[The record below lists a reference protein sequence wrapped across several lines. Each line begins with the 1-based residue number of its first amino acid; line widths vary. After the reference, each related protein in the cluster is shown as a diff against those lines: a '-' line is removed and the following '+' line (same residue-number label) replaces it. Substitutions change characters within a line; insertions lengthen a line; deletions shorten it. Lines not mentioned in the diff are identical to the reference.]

1 MKSTFDDAMLSA
13 SFGRVQGQASDLRN
27 SVRGLGQS
35 SAAGLTQ
42 EQKNRRLRDAC
53 EGFESIF
60 IQKMWQQMRATLP
73 KEGLLKGRDEA
84 YWQDMYDQ
92 ELAKSMTSAG
102 GIGLADMMFEQLSR
116 NLVSASRTTATAMA
130 PRKTA
135 FAADAAPLLPPSQE
149 TADAGG
155 KGAAVAPGKAMNA
168 SIYEGVA
175 PQEGLVPQA
184 AQDAQQAQAT
194 AQATPAAAT
203 PAAVPAAPAVQNPPE
218 VEQAL
223 ALLRSRQTVRHVETT
238 SDSRRSRSRRSS
250 QLTGLQLAQQAQR
263 EAGDKLGNGIRPA
276 ALSRRSHKPSMP
288 TAGQL
293 ATANAN
299 AAQAPAESALPPLTA
314 ASADPATAVQAAP
327 AAAAAAAQAAPA
339 TVAAQATPEQQAEQP
354 HVRRVRYT
362 TNLPKQK
369 RHTDKEDLIR
379 VLNMDSP
386 QPGIANAAGIAAYQQ
401 QAAAAQTQAQG
412 NPAMPNS
419 RAQAAR
425 DSAALKQMMEAREG
439 GQAGTPVVTTG
450 PLAPLTG
457 A

>member
-13 SFGRVQGQASDLRN
+13 SFGRTQGQAADLRN

-35 SAAGLTQ
+35 STAGLTQ

-116 NLVSASRTTATAMA
+116 NLVSASRTTASATA
-130 PRKTA
+130 PRRTA
-135 FAADAAPLLPPSQE
+135 FTADAAPLLPPSPE
-149 TADAGG
+149 LPDAAEKQSSGRRTS
-155 KGAAVAPGKAMNA
+155 VTA
-168 SIYEGVA
+168 SIYEGSA

-184 AQDAQQAQAT
+184 TQEAQQKAQAA
-194 AQATPAAAT
+194 AQSAPAAGATP
-203 PAAVPAAPAVQNPPE
+203 PAAPAAQNPPE

-223 ALLRSRQTVRHVETT
+223 AVLRSQQTVHQVRTT
-238 SDSRRSRSRRSS
+238 SDSRRSRSTSRRSA
-250 QLTGLQLAQQAQR
+250 QLTGLQMAQQAQR
-263 EAGDKLGNGIRPA
+263 EAGDKLGNGVRPSS
-276 ALSRRSHKPSMP
+276 LSRRNHTPVP

-293 ATANAN
+293 AAANAN

-314 ASADPATAVQAAP
+314 ASAEPN
-327 AAAAAAAQAAPA
+327 AAAATAAASAPAVAAAQ
-339 TVAAQATPEQQAEQP
+339 QAS
-354 HVRRVRYT
+354 VRRVRYT

-369 RHTDKEDLIR
+369 RRADKEDLIR

-386 QPGIANAAGIAAYQQ
+386 QPSISNAAGAAAYQQ
-401 QAAAAQTQAQG
+401 QAAAAAQATAAPQG

-419 RAQAAR
+419 RAQAVR
-425 DSAALKQMMEAREG
+425 DSAALKQMMEARES

>member
-13 SFGRVQGQASDLRN
+13 SFGRTQGQAADLRN

-35 SAAGLTQ
+35 STAGLTQ

-73 KEGLLKGRDEA
+73 KEGLLKGREEA

-116 NLVSASRTTATAMA
+116 NLVSASRTTASATA
-130 PRKTA
+130 PRRTA
-135 FAADAAPLLPPSQE
+135 FTADAAPLLPPSQE
-149 TADAGG
+149 LPE
-155 KGAAVAPGKAMNA
+155 AAEKQTPGRGTSVTA
-168 SIYEGVA
+168 SIYEGSA

-184 AQDAQQAQAT
+184 TQEAQQKAQAA
-194 AQATPAAAT
+194 AQSAPAAGATP
-203 PAAVPAAPAVQNPPE
+203 PAAPAAQNPPE

-223 ALLRSRQTVRHVETT
+223 AVLRSQQTVHHVQTT
-238 SDSRRSRSRRSS
+238 SNSRRSRSTSRRSA
-250 QLTGLQLAQQAQR
+250 QLTGLQMAQQAQR
-263 EAGDKLGNGIRPA
+263 EAGDKLGNGVRPSS
-276 ALSRRSHKPSMP
+276 LSRRNHTPVP

-293 ATANAN
+293 AAANAN

-314 ASADPATAVQAAP
+314 ASAEPN
-327 AAAAAAAQAAPA
+327 AAAATAAASAPAVAAAQ
-339 TVAAQATPEQQAEQP
+339 QAS
-354 HVRRVRYT
+354 VRRVRYT

-369 RHTDKEDLIR
+369 RRADKEDLIR

-386 QPGIANAAGIAAYQQ
+386 QPSISNAAGAAAYQQ
-401 QAAAAQTQAQG
+401 QAAAAAQATAAPQG

-419 RAQAAR
+419 RAQAIR
-425 DSAALKQMMEAREG
+425 DSAALKQMMEAQES

>member
-13 SFGRVQGQASDLRN
+13 SFGRTEGQAADLRN

-35 SAAGLTQ
+35 STAGLTQ

-73 KEGLLKGRDEA
+73 KEGLLKGREEA

-116 NLVSASRTTATAMA
+116 NLVSASRTTASATA
-130 PRKTA
+130 PRRTA
-135 FAADAAPLLPPSQE
+135 FTADAAPLLPPSPE
-149 TADAGG
+149 LPE
-155 KGAAVAPGKAMNA
+155 AAEKQTPGRGTSVTA
-168 SIYEGVA
+168 SIYEGSA

-184 AQDAQQAQAT
+184 TQEAQQKAQAA
-194 AQATPAAAT
+194 AQSAPAAGATP
-203 PAAVPAAPAVQNPPE
+203 PAAPAAQNPPE

-223 ALLRSRQTVRHVETT
+223 AVLRSQQTVHHVQTT
-238 SDSRRSRSRRSS
+238 SNSRRSRSTSRRSA
-250 QLTGLQLAQQAQR
+250 QLTGLQMAQQAQR
-263 EAGDKLGNGIRPA
+263 EAGDKLGNGVRPSS
-276 ALSRRSHKPSMP
+276 LSRRNHTPVP

-293 ATANAN
+293 AAANAN

-314 ASADPATAVQAAP
+314 ASAEPN
-327 AAAAAAAQAAPA
+327 AAAATAAASAPAVAAAQ
-339 TVAAQATPEQQAEQP
+339 QEQQAS
-354 HVRRVRYT
+354 VRRVRYT

-369 RHTDKEDLIR
+369 RRADKEDLIR

-386 QPGIANAAGIAAYQQ
+386 QPSISNAAGAAAYQQ
-401 QAAAAQTQAQG
+401 QAAAAAQATAAPQG

-419 RAQAAR
+419 RAQAVR
-425 DSAALKQMMEAREG
+425 DSAALKQMMEARKS

>member
-13 SFGRVQGQASDLRN
+13 SFGRTQGQAADLRN

-35 SAAGLTQ
+35 STAGLTQ

-73 KEGLLKGRDEA
+73 KEGLLKGREEA

-116 NLVSASRTTATAMA
+116 NLVSASRTTASATA
-130 PRKTA
+130 PRRTA
-135 FAADAAPLLPPSQE
+135 FTADAAPLLPPSPE
-149 TADAGG
+149 LPDAAEKQSSGRRTS
-155 KGAAVAPGKAMNA
+155 VTA
-168 SIYEGVA
+168 SIYEGSA

-184 AQDAQQAQAT
+184 AQEAQQKAQAA
-194 AQATPAAAT
+194 AQPAPAAGATP
-203 PAAVPAAPAVQNPPE
+203 PAAPAAQNPPE

-223 ALLRSRQTVRHVETT
+223 AVLRSQQTVHQVRTT
-238 SDSRRSRSRRSS
+238 SDSRRSRSTSRRSA
-250 QLTGLQLAQQAQR
+250 QLTGLQMAQQAQR
-263 EAGDKLGNGIRPA
+263 EAGDKLGNGVRPSS
-276 ALSRRSHKPSMP
+276 LSRRNHTSVP

-293 ATANAN
+293 AAANAN

-314 ASADPATAVQAAP
+314 ASVEPN
-327 AAAAAAAQAAPA
+327 AAATTATSAPVVAAAQ
-339 TVAAQATPEQQAEQP
+339 QAS
-354 HVRRVRYT
+354 VRRVRYT

-369 RHTDKEDLIR
+369 RRADKEDLIR

-386 QPGIANAAGIAAYQQ
+386 QPSISNAAGAAAYQQ
-401 QAAAAQTQAQG
+401 QAAAAAQATAAPQG

-419 RAQAAR
+419 RAQAVR
-425 DSAALKQMMEAREG
+425 DSAALKQMMEARES

>member
-13 SFGRVQGQASDLRN
+13 SFGRTQGQAADLRN

-35 SAAGLTQ
+35 STAGLTQ

-73 KEGLLKGRDEA
+73 KEGLLKGREEA

-116 NLVSASRTTATAMA
+116 NLVSASRTTASATA
-130 PRKTA
+130 PRRTA
-135 FAADAAPLLPPSQE
+135 FTADAAPLLPPSPE
-149 TADAGG
+149 LPDAAEKQSSGRRTS
-155 KGAAVAPGKAMNA
+155 VTA
-168 SIYEGVA
+168 SIYEGSA

-184 AQDAQQAQAT
+184 AQEAQQKAQAE
-194 AQATPAAAT
+194 AQPAPAAGATP
-203 PAAVPAAPAVQNPPE
+203 PAAPAAQNPPE

-223 ALLRSRQTVRHVETT
+223 AVLRSQQTVHQVRTT
-238 SDSRRSRSRRSS
+238 SDSRRSRSTSRRSA
-250 QLTGLQLAQQAQR
+250 QLTGLQMAQQAQR
-263 EAGDKLGNGIRPA
+263 EAGDKLGNGVRPSS
-276 ALSRRSHKPSMP
+276 LSRRNHTPVP

-293 ATANAN
+293 AAANAN

-314 ASADPATAVQAAP
+314 ASAEPN
-327 AAAAAAAQAAPA
+327 AAAATAAASAPAVAAAQ
-339 TVAAQATPEQQAEQP
+339 QAS
-354 HVRRVRYT
+354 VRRVRYT

-369 RHTDKEDLIR
+369 RRADKEDLIR

-386 QPGIANAAGIAAYQQ
+386 QPSISNAAGAAAYQQ
-401 QAAAAQTQAQG
+401 QAAAAAQATAAPQG

-419 RAQAAR
+419 RAQAVR
-425 DSAALKQMMEAREG
+425 DSAALKQMMEARES

>member
-13 SFGRVQGQASDLRN
+13 SFGRTQGQAADLRN

-35 SAAGLTQ
+35 STAGLTQ

-73 KEGLLKGRDEA
+73 KEGLLKGREEA

-116 NLVSASRTTATAMA
+116 NLVSASRTTASATA
-130 PRKTA
+130 PRRTA
-135 FAADAAPLLPPSQE
+135 FTADAAPLLPPSQE
-149 TADAGG
+149 LPE
-155 KGAAVAPGKAMNA
+155 AAEKQTPGRGTSVTA
-168 SIYEGVA
+168 SIYEGSA

-184 AQDAQQAQAT
+184 TQEAQQKAQAA
-194 AQATPAAAT
+194 AQSAPAAGATP
-203 PAAVPAAPAVQNPPE
+203 PAAPAAQNPPE

-223 ALLRSRQTVRHVETT
+223 AVLRSQQTVHHVQTT
-238 SDSRRSRSRRSS
+238 SNSRRSRSTSRRSA
-250 QLTGLQLAQQAQR
+250 QLTGLQMAQQAQR
-263 EAGDKLGNGIRPA
+263 EAGDKLGNGVRPSS
-276 ALSRRSHKPSMP
+276 LSRRNHTPVP

-293 ATANAN
+293 AAANAN

-314 ASADPATAVQAAP
+314 ASAEPN
-327 AAAAAAAQAAPA
+327 AAAATAAASAPAVAAAQ
-339 TVAAQATPEQQAEQP
+339 QEQQAS
-354 HVRRVRYT
+354 VRRVRYT

-369 RHTDKEDLIR
+369 RRADKEDLIR

-386 QPGIANAAGIAAYQQ
+386 QPSISNAAGAAAYQQ
-401 QAAAAQTQAQG
+401 QAAAAAQATAAPQG

-419 RAQAAR
+419 RAQAVR
-425 DSAALKQMMEAREG
+425 DSAALKQMMEARES

>member
-13 SFGRVQGQASDLRN
+13 SFGRTQGQASDLRN

-35 SAAGLTQ
+35 SSAGLTQ

-116 NLVSASRTTATAMA
+116 NLVSASRTTASATA
-130 PRKTA
+130 PRRTA
-135 FAADAAPLLPPSQE
+135 FTADAAPLLPPSQE
-149 TADAGG
+149 LPETAD
-155 KGAAVAPGKAMNA
+155 KQTPGRGTTVTA
-168 SIYEGVA
+168 SIYEGSA

-184 AQDAQQAQAT
+184 AAQPAPA
-194 AQATPAAAT
+194 AGATP
-203 PAAVPAAPAVQNPPE
+203 PAAPAAQNPPE

-223 ALLRSRQTVRHVETT
+223 AVLRSQQTVHHVRTT
-238 SDSRRSRSRRSS
+238 SDSRRSRSTSRRSA
-250 QLTGLQLAQQAQR
+250 QLTGLQMAQQAQR
-263 EAGDKLGNGIRPA
+263 EAGDKLGNGIRPSS
-276 ALSRRSHKPSMP
+276 LSRRSSTPVP

-293 ATANAN
+293 AAANAS

-314 ASADPATAVQAAP
+314 ASAEP
-327 AAAAAAAQAAPA
+327 AAAATAAATPAPAVAAAQDMS
-339 TVAAQATPEQQAEQP
+339 QQQPQEQP
-354 HVRRVRYT
+354 NVRRVRYT

-369 RHTDKEDLIR
+369 RRADKEDLIR
-379 VLNMDSP
+379 VLNMDGP
-386 QPGIANAAGIAAYQQ
+386 QPSIANAAGVAAYQQ
-401 QAAAAQTQAQG
+401 QAAAAAQATAAPQG

-419 RAQAAR
+419 RTQAVR
-425 DSAALKQMMEAREG
+425 DSAALKQMMEARES

>member
-13 SFGRVQGQASDLRN
+13 SFGRTQGQAADLRN

-35 SAAGLTQ
+35 STAGLTQ

-73 KEGLLKGRDEA
+73 KEGLLKGREEA

-116 NLVSASRTTATAMA
+116 NLVSASRTTASATA
-130 PRKTA
+130 PRRTA
-135 FAADAAPLLPPSQE
+135 FTADAAPLLPPSPE
-149 TADAGG
+149 LPE
-155 KGAAVAPGKAMNA
+155 AAEKQTPGRGTSVTA
-168 SIYEGVA
+168 SIYEGSA

-184 AQDAQQAQAT
+184 TQEAQQKAQAA
-194 AQATPAAAT
+194 AQSAPAAGATP
-203 PAAVPAAPAVQNPPE
+203 PAAPAAQNPPE

-223 ALLRSRQTVRHVETT
+223 AVLRSQQTVHHVQTT
-238 SDSRRSRSRRSS
+238 SNSRRSRSTSRRSA
-250 QLTGLQLAQQAQR
+250 QLTGLQMAQQAQR
-263 EAGDKLGNGIRPA
+263 EAGDKLGNGVRPSS
-276 ALSRRSHKPSMP
+276 LSRRNHTPVP

-293 ATANAN
+293 AAANAN

-314 ASADPATAVQAAP
+314 ASAEPGAALAATPAQTV
-327 AAAAAAAQAAPA
+327 AAAQAAS
-339 TVAAQATPEQQAEQP
+339 QQEPQP
-354 HVRRVRYT
+354 SVRRVRYT
-362 TNLPKQK
+362 TNLPKHK
-369 RHTDKEDLIR
+369 RRTDKEDLIR

-386 QPGIANAAGIAAYQQ
+386 QPSISNAAGAAAYQQ
-401 QAAAAQTQAQG
+401 QAAAAQTTAAPQG

-419 RAQAAR
+419 RAQAIR
-425 DSAALKQMMEAREG
+425 DSAALKQMMEAQES

>member
-13 SFGRVQGQASDLRN
+13 SFGRTQGQAADLRN

-35 SAAGLTQ
+35 STAGLTQ

-73 KEGLLKGRDEA
+73 KEGLLKGREEA

-116 NLVSASRTTATAMA
+116 NLVSASRTTASATA
-130 PRKTA
+130 PRRTA
-135 FAADAAPLLPPSQE
+135 FTADAAPLLPPSPE
-149 TADAGG
+149 LPDAAEKQSSGRRTS
-155 KGAAVAPGKAMNA
+155 VTA
-168 SIYEGVA
+168 SIYEGSA

-184 AQDAQQAQAT
+184 AQEAQQKAQAA
-194 AQATPAAAT
+194 AQPAPSAGATP
-203 PAAVPAAPAVQNPPE
+203 PAAPAAQNPPE

-223 ALLRSRQTVRHVETT
+223 AVLRSQQTVHQVRTT
-238 SDSRRSRSRRSS
+238 SDSRRSRSTSRRSA
-250 QLTGLQLAQQAQR
+250 QLTGLQMAQQAQR
-263 EAGDKLGNGIRPA
+263 EAGDKLGNGVRPSS
-276 ALSRRSHKPSMP
+276 LSRRNHTPVP

-293 ATANAN
+293 AAANAN

-314 ASADPATAVQAAP
+314 ASVEPNAAATAAASAP
-327 AAAAAAAQAAPA
+327 AVAAAQ
-339 TVAAQATPEQQAEQP
+339 QEQQAS
-354 HVRRVRYT
+354 VRRVRYT
-362 TNLPKQK
+362 TNVPKQK
-369 RHTDKEDLIR
+369 RRTDKEDLIR

-386 QPGIANAAGIAAYQQ
+386 QPSISNAAGAAAYQQ
-401 QAAAAQTQAQG
+401 QAAAAQTAGAPQG

-419 RAQAAR
+419 RAQAVR
-425 DSAALKQMMEAREG
+425 DSAALKQMMEARES

>member
-13 SFGRVQGQASDLRN
+13 SFGRTQGQAADLRN

-35 SAAGLTQ
+35 STAGLTQ

-73 KEGLLKGRDEA
+73 KEGLLKGREEA

-116 NLVSASRTTATAMA
+116 NLVSASRTTASATA
-130 PRKTA
+130 PRRTA
-135 FAADAAPLLPPSQE
+135 FTADAAPLLPPSPE
-149 TADAGG
+149 LPDAAEKQSSGRRTS
-155 KGAAVAPGKAMNA
+155 VTA
-168 SIYEGVA
+168 SIYEGSA

-184 AQDAQQAQAT
+184 AQEAQQKAQAA
-194 AQATPAAAT
+194 AQPAPSAGATP
-203 PAAVPAAPAVQNPPE
+203 PAAPAAQNPPE

-223 ALLRSRQTVRHVETT
+223 AVLRSQQTVHQVRTT
-238 SDSRRSRSRRSS
+238 SDSRRSRSTSRRSA
-250 QLTGLQLAQQAQR
+250 QLTGLQMAQQAQR
-263 EAGDKLGNGIRPA
+263 EAGDKLGNGVRPSS
-276 ALSRRSHKPSMP
+276 LSRRNHTPVP

-293 ATANAN
+293 AAANAN

-314 ASADPATAVQAAP
+314 ASVEPN
-327 AAAAAAAQAAPA
+327 AAAATAAASAPVVAAAQQAASQQQQP
-339 TVAAQATPEQQAEQP
+339 QQEQQAS
-354 HVRRVRYT
+354 VRRVRYT
-362 TNLPKQK
+362 TNVPKQK
-369 RHTDKEDLIR
+369 RRTDKEDLIR

-386 QPGIANAAGIAAYQQ
+386 QPSISNAAGAAAYQQ
-401 QAAAAQTQAQG
+401 QAAAAAQG

-419 RAQAAR
+419 RAQAVR
-425 DSAALKQMMEAREG
+425 DSAALKQMMEARES

>member
-13 SFGRVQGQASDLRN
+13 SFGRTQGQAADLRN

-35 SAAGLTQ
+35 STAGLTQ

-73 KEGLLKGRDEA
+73 KEGLLKGREEA

-116 NLVSASRTTATAMA
+116 NLVSASRTTASATA
-130 PRKTA
+130 PRRTA
-135 FAADAAPLLPPSQE
+135 FTADAAPLLPPSPE
-149 TADAGG
+149 LPDAAEKQSSGRRTS
-155 KGAAVAPGKAMNA
+155 VTA
-168 SIYEGVA
+168 SIYEGSA

-184 AQDAQQAQAT
+184 AQEAQQKAQAA
-194 AQATPAAAT
+194 AQPAPAAGATP
-203 PAAVPAAPAVQNPPE
+203 PAAPAAQNPPE

-223 ALLRSRQTVRHVETT
+223 AVLRSQQTVHHVQTT
-238 SDSRRSRSRRSS
+238 SNSRRSRSTSRRSA
-250 QLTGLQLAQQAQR
+250 QLTGLQMAQQAQR
-263 EAGDKLGNGIRPA
+263 EAGDKLGNGVRPSS
-276 ALSRRSHKPSMP
+276 LSRRNHTPVP

-293 ATANAN
+293 AAANAN

-314 ASADPATAVQAAP
+314 ASAEPN
-327 AAAAAAAQAAPA
+327 AAAATAAASAPAVAAAQLAASQQQP
-339 TVAAQATPEQQAEQP
+339 QQEQQAS
-354 HVRRVRYT
+354 VRRVRYT

-369 RHTDKEDLIR
+369 RRADKEDLIR

-386 QPGIANAAGIAAYQQ
+386 QPSISNAAGAAAYQQ
-401 QAAAAQTQAQG
+401 QAAAAAQATAAPQG

-419 RAQAAR
+419 RAQAVR
-425 DSAALKQMMEAREG
+425 DSAALKQMMEARES

>member
-13 SFGRVQGQASDLRN
+13 SFGRTQGQAADLRN

-35 SAAGLTQ
+35 SSAGLTQ

-73 KEGLLKGRDEA
+73 KEGLLKSRDEA

-116 NLVSASRTTATAMA
+116 NLVSASRTTASATA
-130 PRKTA
+130 PRRTA
-135 FAADAAPLLPPSQE
+135 FTADAAPLLPPSPEQPE
-149 TADAGG
+149 ATE
-155 KGAAVAPGKAMNA
+155 KPTPGRGTSVTA
-168 SIYEGVA
+168 SIYEGSA

-184 AQDAQQAQAT
+184 TQEAQQKAAQAA
-194 AQATPAAAT
+194 AQSAPA
-203 PAAVPAAPAVQNPPE
+203 PAAVTAPPAAPAAQTPPE

-223 ALLRSRQTVRHVETT
+223 AVLRSQQTVRQVRTT
-238 SDSRRSRSRRSS
+238 SDSRRSRSISRRST
-250 QLTGLQLAQQAQR
+250 QLTGLQMAQQAQR
-263 EAGDKLGNGIRPA
+263 EAGDKLGNGVRPSP
-276 ALSRRSHKPSMP
+276 LSRRSHRSVP

-293 ATANAN
+293 AAANAN

-314 ASADPATAVQAAP
+314 ASAEPSAAATAAASAP
-327 AAAAAAAQAAPA
+327 TVAAAQDASQQQP
-339 TVAAQATPEQQAEQP
+339 QQEQQAS
-354 HVRRVRYT
+354 VRRVRYT

-369 RHTDKEDLIR
+369 RRTDTEDLIR

-386 QPGIANAAGIAAYQQ
+386 QPSIAASAGAAAYQQ
-401 QAAAAQTQAQG
+401 QAAAAAQATTAPQG

-419 RAQAAR
+419 RAQAVR
-425 DSAALKQMMEAREG
+425 DSAALKQMMEARG
-439 GQAGTPVVTTG
+439 SGQAGTPVVTTG

>member
-13 SFGRVQGQASDLRN
+13 SFGRTQGQAADLRN

-35 SAAGLTQ
+35 STAGLTQ

-73 KEGLLKGRDEA
+73 KEGLLKGREEA

-116 NLVSASRTTATAMA
+116 NLVSASRTTASATA
-130 PRKTA
+130 PRRTA
-135 FAADAAPLLPPSQE
+135 FTADAAPLLPPSQE
-149 TADAGG
+149 LPE
-155 KGAAVAPGKAMNA
+155 AAEKQTPGRGTSVTA
-168 SIYEGVA
+168 SIYEGSA

-184 AQDAQQAQAT
+184 TQEAQQKAQAA
-194 AQATPAAAT
+194 AQSAPAAGATP
-203 PAAVPAAPAVQNPPE
+203 PAAPAAQNPPE

-223 ALLRSRQTVRHVETT
+223 AVLRSQQTVHHVQTT
-238 SDSRRSRSRRSS
+238 SNSRRSRSTSRRSA
-250 QLTGLQLAQQAQR
+250 QLTGLQMAQQAQR
-263 EAGDKLGNGIRPA
+263 EAGDKLGNGVRPSS
-276 ALSRRSHKPSMP
+276 LSRRNHTPVP

-293 ATANAN
+293 AAANAN

-314 ASADPATAVQAAP
+314 ASAEPN
-327 AAAAAAAQAAPA
+327 AAAATAAASAPAVAAAQ
-339 TVAAQATPEQQAEQP
+339 QAS
-354 HVRRVRYT
+354 VRRVRYT

-369 RHTDKEDLIR
+369 RRADKEDLIR

-386 QPGIANAAGIAAYQQ
+386 QPSISNAAGAAAYQQ
-401 QAAAAQTQAQG
+401 QAAAAAQATAAPQG

-419 RAQAAR
+419 RAQAVR
-425 DSAALKQMMEAREG
+425 DSAALKQMMEARES

>member
-13 SFGRVQGQASDLRN
+13 SFGRTQGQAADLRN

-35 SAAGLTQ
+35 STAGLTQ

-73 KEGLLKGRDEA
+73 KEGLLKGREEA

-116 NLVSASRTTATAMA
+116 NLVSASRTTASATA
-130 PRKTA
+130 PRRTA
-135 FAADAAPLLPPSQE
+135 FTADAAPLLPPSPE
-149 TADAGG
+149 LPDAAEKQSSGRRTS
-155 KGAAVAPGKAMNA
+155 VTA
-168 SIYEGVA
+168 SIYEGSA

-184 AQDAQQAQAT
+184 AQEAQQKAQAA
-194 AQATPAAAT
+194 AQPAPAAGATP
-203 PAAVPAAPAVQNPPE
+203 PAAPAAQNPPE

-223 ALLRSRQTVRHVETT
+223 AVLRSQQTVHQVRTT
-238 SDSRRSRSRRSS
+238 SDSRRSRSTSRRSA
-250 QLTGLQLAQQAQR
+250 QLTGLQMAQQAQR
-263 EAGDKLGNGIRPA
+263 EAGDKLGNGVRPSS
-276 ALSRRSHKPSMP
+276 LSRRNHTPVP

-293 ATANAN
+293 AAANAN

-314 ASADPATAVQAAP
+314 ASAEPN
-327 AAAAAAAQAAPA
+327 AAAATAAASAPAVAAAQ
-339 TVAAQATPEQQAEQP
+339 QAS
-354 HVRRVRYT
+354 VRRVRYT

-369 RHTDKEDLIR
+369 RRADKEDLIR

-386 QPGIANAAGIAAYQQ
+386 QPSISNAAGAAAYQQ
-401 QAAAAQTQAQG
+401 QAAAAAQATAAPQG

-419 RAQAAR
+419 RAQAVR
-425 DSAALKQMMEAREG
+425 DSAALKQMMEARES

>member
-13 SFGRVQGQASDLRN
+13 SFGRTQGQAADLRN

-35 SAAGLTQ
+35 STAGLTQ

-73 KEGLLKGRDEA
+73 KEGLLKGREEA

-116 NLVSASRTTATAMA
+116 NLVSASRTTASATA
-130 PRKTA
+130 PRRTA
-135 FAADAAPLLPPSQE
+135 FTADAAPLLPPSQE
-149 TADAGG
+149 LPE
-155 KGAAVAPGKAMNA
+155 AAEKQTPGRGTSVTA
-168 SIYEGVA
+168 SIYEGSA

-184 AQDAQQAQAT
+184 TQEAQQKAQAA
-194 AQATPAAAT
+194 AQPAPAAGATP
-203 PAAVPAAPAVQNPPE
+203 PAAPAAQNPPE

-223 ALLRSRQTVRHVETT
+223 AVLRSQQTVHHVQTT
-238 SDSRRSRSRRSS
+238 SNSRRSRSTSRRSA
-250 QLTGLQLAQQAQR
+250 QLTGLQMAQQAQR
-263 EAGDKLGNGIRPA
+263 EAGDKLGNGVRPSS
-276 ALSRRSHKPSMP
+276 LSRRNHTPVP

-293 ATANAN
+293 AAANAN

-314 ASADPATAVQAAP
+314 ASAEPN
-327 AAAAAAAQAAPA
+327 AAAATAAASASAVAAAQ
-339 TVAAQATPEQQAEQP
+339 QASE
-354 HVRRVRYT
+354 RRIRYT

-369 RHTDKEDLIR
+369 RRADKEDLIR

-386 QPGIANAAGIAAYQQ
+386 QPSISNAAGAAAYQQ
-401 QAAAAQTQAQG
+401 QAAAAAQATAAPQG

-419 RAQAAR
+419 RAQAIR
-425 DSAALKQMMEAREG
+425 DSAALKQMMEAQES

>member
-13 SFGRVQGQASDLRN
+13 SFGRTQGQAADLRN

-35 SAAGLTQ
+35 STAGLTQ

-116 NLVSASRTTATAMA
+116 NLVSASRTTASATA
-130 PRKTA
+130 PRRTA
-135 FAADAAPLLPPSQE
+135 FTADAAPLLPPSSE
-149 TADAGG
+149 LPE
-155 KGAAVAPGKAMNA
+155 AAEKQTSGRGTSVTA
-168 SIYEGVA
+168 SIYEGSA

-184 AQDAQQAQAT
+184 TQEAQQKAQAA
-194 AQATPAAAT
+194 AQPAPAAGATP
-203 PAAVPAAPAVQNPPE
+203 PAAPAAQNPPE

-223 ALLRSRQTVRHVETT
+223 AVLRSQQTVHHVRTT
-238 SDSRRSRSRRSS
+238 SDSRRSRSTSRRSA
-250 QLTGLQLAQQAQR
+250 QLTGLQMAQQAQR
-263 EAGDKLGNGIRPA
+263 EAGDKLGNGVRPSS
-276 ALSRRSHKPSMP
+276 LSRRNHTPVP

-293 ATANAN
+293 AAANAN

-314 ASADPATAVQAAP
+314 ASAEPNGAAATAAASAP
-327 AAAAAAAQAAPA
+327 TVAAAQQAASQQQQP
-339 TVAAQATPEQQAEQP
+339 QQEQQAS
-354 HVRRVRYT
+354 VRRVRYT

-369 RHTDKEDLIR
+369 RRADKEDLIR

-386 QPGIANAAGIAAYQQ
+386 QPSISNAAGAAAYQQ
-401 QAAAAQTQAQG
+401 QAAAAQTAATPQG

-419 RAQAAR
+419 RAQAVR
-425 DSAALKQMMEAREG
+425 DSAALKQMMEARES

>member
-13 SFGRVQGQASDLRN
+13 SFGRTEGQVSGLRN

-35 SAAGLTQ
+35 STAGLTQ

-116 NLVSASRTTATAMA
+116 NLVSASRTTASATA
-130 PRKTA
+130 PRRRA
-135 FAADAAPLLPPSQE
+135 FTADAAPLLPPSPEQSE
-149 TADAGG
+149 AEE
-155 KGAAVAPGKAMNA
+155 KPAPGRATPVTA
-168 SIYEGVA
+168 SIYEGSA

-184 AQDAQQAQAT
+184 TQEAQQKALAAAQSAP
-194 AQATPAAAT
+194 AAAAT
-203 PAAVPAAPAVQNPPE
+203 PPVAPATQNPPE

-223 ALLRSRQTVRHVETT
+223 AVLRSQQTGNER
-238 SDSRRSRSRRSS
+238 DSRRNRPTSRRSA

-263 EAGDKLGNGIRPA
+263 EAGDKLGNGIRPSS
-276 ALSRRSHKPSMP
+276 LSRRNRTSVP

-293 ATANAN
+293 AAANAN

-314 ASADPATAVQAAP
+314 ASAEPGAAP
-327 AAAAAAAQAAPA
+327 AATPAQTVAAAQAASQQQP
-339 TVAAQATPEQQAEQP
+339 QQEQQP
-354 HVRRVRYT
+354 SVRRVRYT
-362 TNLPKQK
+362 TNLPKHK
-369 RHTDKEDLIR
+369 RRTDKEDLIR

-386 QPGIANAAGIAAYQQ
+386 QPSIAASAGAAAYQQ
-401 QAAAAQTQAQG
+401 QAAAAQTTAAPQG

-419 RAQAAR
+419 RAQAIR
-425 DSAALKQMMEAREG
+425 DSAALKQMMEAQES

>member
-13 SFGRVQGQASDLRN
+13 SFGRTQGQAADLRN

-35 SAAGLTQ
+35 STAGLTQ

-116 NLVSASRTTATAMA
+116 NLVSASRTTASATA
-130 PRKTA
+130 PRRTA
-135 FAADAAPLLPPSQE
+135 FTADAAPLLPPSQE
-149 TADAGG
+149 LPEAAD
-155 KGAAVAPGKAMNA
+155 KQTPGRGTSVTA
-168 SIYEGVA
+168 SIYEGSA

-184 AQDAQQAQAT
+184 AQEAQQKAQAA
-194 AQATPAAAT
+194 AQPAPAAGATP
-203 PAAVPAAPAVQNPPE
+203 PAAPAAQNPPE

-223 ALLRSRQTVRHVETT
+223 AVLRSQQTVHHVRTI
-238 SDSRRSRSRRSS
+238 SDSRRSRSTSRRSA
-250 QLTGLQLAQQAQR
+250 QLTGLQMAQQAQR
-263 EAGDKLGNGIRPA
+263 EAGDKLGNGIRPSS
-276 ALSRRSHKPSMP
+276 LSQRNHTPVP

-293 ATANAN
+293 AAANAN

-314 ASADPATAVQAAP
+314 ASAEP
-327 AAAAAAAQAAPA
+327 AAAAATAAASAPAVAAAQDMSQQQP
-339 TVAAQATPEQQAEQP
+339 QEQQAN
-354 HVRRVRYT
+354 VRRVRYT

-369 RHTDKEDLIR
+369 RRADKEDLIR
-379 VLNMDSP
+379 VLNMDGP
-386 QPGIANAAGIAAYQQ
+386 QPSISNAAGAAAYQQ
-401 QAAAAQTQAQG
+401 QAAAAAQATAAPQG

-419 RAQAAR
+419 RAQAVR
-425 DSAALKQMMEAREG
+425 DSAALKQMMEARES

>member
-13 SFGRVQGQASDLRN
+13 SFGRTQGQAADLRN

-35 SAAGLTQ
+35 STAGLTQ

-116 NLVSASRTTATAMA
+116 NLVSASRTTASATA
-130 PRKTA
+130 PRRTA
-135 FAADAAPLLPPSQE
+135 FTADAAPLLPPSPE
-149 TADAGG
+149 LPDTAE
-155 KGAAVAPGKAMNA
+155 KQAPGRGTSVTA
-168 SIYEGVA
+168 SIYEGSA

-184 AQDAQQAQAT
+184 AQEAQQKAQAA
-194 AQATPAAAT
+194 AQPAPAAGATP
-203 PAAVPAAPAVQNPPE
+203 PAAPAAQNPPE

-223 ALLRSRQTVRHVETT
+223 AVLRSQQTVHHVRTT
-238 SDSRRSRSRRSS
+238 SDSRRSRSTSRRSA
-250 QLTGLQLAQQAQR
+250 QLTGLQMAQQAQR
-263 EAGDKLGNGIRPA
+263 EAGDKLGNGVRPSS
-276 ALSRRSHKPSMP
+276 LSRRNHTPVP

-293 ATANAN
+293 AAANAN

-314 ASADPATAVQAAP
+314 ASVEPN
-327 AAAAAAAQAAPA
+327 AAAATAATSAPVVAAAQQAASQQQQP
-339 TVAAQATPEQQAEQP
+339 QQEQQAS
-354 HVRRVRYT
+354 VRRVRYT
-362 TNLPKQK
+362 TNVPKQK
-369 RHTDKEDLIR
+369 RRTDKEDLIR

-386 QPGIANAAGIAAYQQ
+386 QPSISNAAGAAAYQQ
-401 QAAAAQTQAQG
+401 QAAAAQTAGAPQG

-419 RAQAAR
+419 RAQAVR
-425 DSAALKQMMEAREG
+425 DSAALKQMMEARES
-439 GQAGTPVVTTG
+439 GQAGTPVVSTG

>member
-13 SFGRVQGQASDLRN
+13 SFGRTQGQAADLRN

-35 SAAGLTQ
+35 STAGLTQ

-73 KEGLLKGRDEA
+73 KEGLLKGREEA

-116 NLVSASRTTATAMA
+116 NLVSASRTTASATA
-130 PRKTA
+130 PRRTA
-135 FAADAAPLLPPSQE
+135 FTADAAPLLPPSPE
-149 TADAGG
+149 LPE
-155 KGAAVAPGKAMNA
+155 AAEKQSSGRRTSVTA
-168 SIYEGVA
+168 SIYEGSA

-184 AQDAQQAQAT
+184 TQEAQQKAQAA
-194 AQATPAAAT
+194 AQSAPAAGATP
-203 PAAVPAAPAVQNPPE
+203 PAAPAAQNPPE

-223 ALLRSRQTVRHVETT
+223 AVLRSQQTVHHVQTT
-238 SDSRRSRSRRSS
+238 SNSRRSRSTSRRSA
-250 QLTGLQLAQQAQR
+250 QLTGLQMAQQAQR
-263 EAGDKLGNGIRPA
+263 EAGDKLGNGVRPSS
-276 ALSRRSHKPSMP
+276 LSRRNHTPVP

-293 ATANAN
+293 AAANAN

-314 ASADPATAVQAAP
+314 ASAEPN
-327 AAAAAAAQAAPA
+327 AAAATAAASAPAVAAAQ
-339 TVAAQATPEQQAEQP
+339 QAS
-354 HVRRVRYT
+354 VRRVRYT

-369 RHTDKEDLIR
+369 RRADKEDLIR

-386 QPGIANAAGIAAYQQ
+386 QPSISNAAGAAAYQQ
-401 QAAAAQTQAQG
+401 QAAAAAQATAAPQG

-419 RAQAAR
+419 RAQAVR
-425 DSAALKQMMEAREG
+425 DSAALKQMMEARES

>member
-35 SAAGLTQ
+35 SSAGLTQ

-116 NLVSASRTTATAMA
+116 NLVSASRTTASATA
-130 PRKTA
+130 PRRTA
-135 FAADAAPLLPPSQE
+135 FAADAAPLLPPSAEEAPE
-149 TADAGG
+149 TAEG
-155 KGAAVAPGKAMNA
+155 KTPRRGATMTA
-168 SIYEGVA
+168 SIYEGAA

-184 AQDAQQAQAT
+184 AQEAQQKAQT
-194 AQATPAAAT
+194 AAQTAPAAT
-203 PAAVPAAPAVQNPPE
+203 AAVPPAPAVQTPPE
-218 VEQAL
+218 VAQAL
-223 ALLRSRQTVRHVETT
+223 AVLRSQQTTHKTQT
-238 SDSRRSRSRRSS
+238 ITDARRSRAASRRSS

-263 EAGDKLGNGIRPA
+263 EAGDKLGSGIRPSS
-276 ALSRRSHKPSMP
+276 LSPRNHKSRIA

-293 ATANAN
+293 AAANAN
-299 AAQAPAESALPPLTA
+299 AAQAPAETALPPLTA
-314 ASADPATAVQAAP
+314 ASLAPADAAAAP
-327 AAAAAAAQAAPA
+327 AVAAAQTTAAP
-339 TVAAQATPEQQAEQP
+339 QPQQQSPQQQP
-354 HVRRVRYT
+354 SVRRVRYT
-362 TNLPKQK
+362 TNVPKQK

-401 QAAAAQTQAQG
+401 QAAAAQPQAQAQPQG

-425 DSAALKQMMEAREG
+425 DSAALKQMMEARES
-439 GQAGTPVVTTG
+439 GQAGTPVITTG

>member
-13 SFGRVQGQASDLRN
+13 SFGRTQGQVSDLRN

-35 SAAGLTQ
+35 STAGLTQ

-116 NLVSASRTTATAMA
+116 NLVSASRATASATA
-130 PRKTA
+130 PRRSA
-135 FAADAAPLLPPSQE
+135 FTADAAPLLPPAAE
-149 TADAGG
+149 ADPEAAD
-155 KGAAVAPGKAMNA
+155 GAPRPRGKAMTT

-184 AQDAQQAQAT
+184 AQEAQQQAQTT
-194 AQATPAAAT
+194 AQAAPAAAT
-203 PAAVPAAPAVQNPPE
+203 PPAPAAQNPPE
-218 VEQAL
+218 VAQAL
-223 ALLRSRQTVRHVETT
+223 ALLRSQQAAQQTAPDT
-238 SDSRRSRSRRSS
+238 RRSRSSRSA
-250 QLTGLQLAQQAQR
+250 QLTGLQMAQQARR
-263 EAGDKLGNGIRPA
+263 EAGDKLGNGIRPSS
-276 ALSRRSHKPSMP
+276 LSRRSRKTSVV

-293 ATANAN
+293 AAANAN
-299 AAQAPAESALPPLTA
+299 AAQAPAETALPPLTA
-314 ASADPATAVQAAP
+314 ASLNPAAAP
-327 AAAAAAAQAAPA
+327 APAADAAQAALQ
-339 TVAAQATPEQQAEQP
+339 TAQQPQQPQQQAG
-354 HVRRVRYT
+354 VRRVRYT

-386 QPGIANAAGIAAYQQ
+386 QPGIASSAGIAAYQQ
-401 QAAAAQTQAQG
+401 QAAAAQPQAQPQG

-419 RAQAAR
+419 RAQAVR
-425 DSAALKQMMEAREG
+425 DSAALRQMMEARES

>member
-13 SFGRVQGQASDLRN
+13 SFGRTQGQAADLRN

-35 SAAGLTQ
+35 STAGLTQ

-73 KEGLLKGRDEA
+73 KEGLLKGREEA

-116 NLVSASRTTATAMA
+116 NLVSASRTTASATA
-130 PRKTA
+130 PRRTA
-135 FAADAAPLLPPSQE
+135 FTADAAPLLPPSQE
-149 TADAGG
+149 LPE
-155 KGAAVAPGKAMNA
+155 AAEKQTPGRGTSVTA
-168 SIYEGVA
+168 SIYEGSA

-184 AQDAQQAQAT
+184 TQEAQQKAQAA
-194 AQATPAAAT
+194 AQSAPAAGATP
-203 PAAVPAAPAVQNPPE
+203 PAAPAAQNPPE

-223 ALLRSRQTVRHVETT
+223 AVLRSQQTVHHVQTT
-238 SDSRRSRSRRSS
+238 SNSRRSRSTSRRSA
-250 QLTGLQLAQQAQR
+250 QLTGLQMAQQAQR
-263 EAGDKLGNGIRPA
+263 EAGDKLGNGVRPSS
-276 ALSRRSHKPSMP
+276 LSRRNHTPVP

-293 ATANAN
+293 AAANAN
-299 AAQAPAESALPPLTA
+299 AAPAESALPPLTA
-314 ASADPATAVQAAP
+314 ASAEPN
-327 AAAAAAAQAAPA
+327 AAAATAAASAPAVAAAQQAASQQQP
-339 TVAAQATPEQQAEQP
+339 QQEQQAS
-354 HVRRVRYT
+354 VRRVRYT

-369 RHTDKEDLIR
+369 RRADKEDLIR

-386 QPGIANAAGIAAYQQ
+386 QPSISNAAGAAAYQQ
-401 QAAAAQTQAQG
+401 QAAAAAQATAAPQG

-419 RAQAAR
+419 RAQAVR
-425 DSAALKQMMEAREG
+425 DSAALKQMMEARES

>member
-1 MKSTFDDAMLSA
+1 MRSTFDDAMLSA
-13 SFGRVQGQASDLRN
+13 SFGRTQGQASDLRN

-35 SAAGLTQ
+35 SSAGLTE

-116 NLVSASRTTATAMA
+116 NLVSASRTTASATA
-130 PRKTA
+130 PRRTA
-135 FAADAAPLLPPSQE
+135 FTADAAPLLPPSPE
-149 TADAGG
+149 LPE
-155 KGAAVAPGKAMNA
+155 AAEKQTPGRATTVTA
-168 SIYEGVA
+168 SIYEGSA

-184 AQDAQQAQAT
+184 TQEAQQKAQAAAQT
-194 AQATPAAAT
+194 APAAGAAT
-203 PAAVPAAPAVQNPPE
+203 PPAAPVAQNSPE

-223 ALLRSRQTVRHVETT
+223 AVLRSQQTVRHVRTT
-238 SDSRRSRSRRSS
+238 SDSRRSRSTSRRSS
-250 QLTGLQLAQQAQR
+250 QLTGLQMAQQAQR
-263 EAGDKLGNGIRPA
+263 EAGDKLGNGVRPA
-276 ALSRRSHKPSMP
+276 PLSRRNHTPVP

-293 ATANAN
+293 AAANAN

-314 ASADPATAVQAAP
+314 ASADPAAAAATAAP
-327 AAAAAAAQAAPA
+327 ASTVAAAQAASQQQP
-339 TVAAQATPEQQAEQP
+339 QQQEQHP
-354 HVRRVRYT
+354 NVRRVRYT
-362 TNLPKQK
+362 TNVPKQK

-386 QPGIANAAGIAAYQQ
+386 QPSIANAAGVAAYQQ
-401 QAAAAQTQAQG
+401 QAAAAAQATAAPQG

-419 RAQAAR
+419 RAQAVR
-425 DSAALKQMMEAREG
+425 DSAALKQMMEARES
-439 GQAGTPVVTTG
+439 GQAGTPVVSTG

>member
-13 SFGRVQGQASDLRN
+13 SFGRTEGQAADLRN

-35 SAAGLTQ
+35 STAGLTQ

-73 KEGLLKGRDEA
+73 KEGLLKGREEA

-116 NLVSASRTTATAMA
+116 NLVSASRTTASATA
-130 PRKTA
+130 PRRTA
-135 FAADAAPLLPPSQE
+135 FTADAAPLLPPSQE
-149 TADAGG
+149 LPE
-155 KGAAVAPGKAMNA
+155 AAEKQTPGRGTSVTA
-168 SIYEGVA
+168 SIYEGSA

-184 AQDAQQAQAT
+184 TQEAQQKAQAE
-194 AQATPAAAT
+194 AQPAPAAGATP
-203 PAAVPAAPAVQNPPE
+203 PAAPAAQNPPE

-223 ALLRSRQTVRHVETT
+223 AVLRSQQTVHQVRTT
-238 SDSRRSRSRRSS
+238 SDSRRSRSTSRRSA
-250 QLTGLQLAQQAQR
+250 QLTGLQMAQQAQR
-263 EAGDKLGNGIRPA
+263 EAGDKLGNGVRPSS
-276 ALSRRSHKPSMP
+276 LSRRNHTPVP

-293 ATANAN
+293 AAANAN

-314 ASADPATAVQAAP
+314 ASAEPN
-327 AAAAAAAQAAPA
+327 AAAATAAASAPAVAAAQ
-339 TVAAQATPEQQAEQP
+339 QAS
-354 HVRRVRYT
+354 VRRVRYT

-369 RHTDKEDLIR
+369 RRADKEDLIR

-386 QPGIANAAGIAAYQQ
+386 QPSISNAAGAAAYQQ
-401 QAAAAQTQAQG
+401 QAAAAAQATAAPQG

-419 RAQAAR
+419 RAQAVR
-425 DSAALKQMMEAREG
+425 DSAALKQMMEARES